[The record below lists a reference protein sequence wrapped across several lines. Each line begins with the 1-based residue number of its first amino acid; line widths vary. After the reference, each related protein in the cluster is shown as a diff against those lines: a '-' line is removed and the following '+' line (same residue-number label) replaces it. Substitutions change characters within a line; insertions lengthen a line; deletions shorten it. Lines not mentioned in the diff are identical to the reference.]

1 MTDLRYLKRE
11 ICGMV
16 WSPIFTSKL
25 LFVRFLLNLH
35 SYILFYSY
43 LDKNR
48 VFLRHILELLTVHLF
63 LLLIV
68 QLELYHPQ
76 KSALR
81 YYLLK
86 IFSKHVWNNRKREV
100 KVYPWCTPIRENL
113 LYFPPCILTLVL
125 NTSIHIFDCLNVTNL
140 NSFSRDFHNAFLGT
154 FSMLFPNQ

>member
-100 KVYPWCTPIRENL
+100 KVYPWCTPMVTRKSFVFAT
-113 LYFPPCILTLVL
+113 LYSHPSLEHL
-125 NTSIHIFDCLNVTNL
+125 NTYLWLLECNQSEL
-140 NSFSRDFHNAFLGT
+140 
-154 FSMLFPNQ
+154 LF